1 MPMDGSKTIL
11 LVEDNSADEELTL
24 MAFKKNGIQNPIV
37 VARDGEEALDYM
49 FGRGMH
55 AGRDL
60 SELPQVIIL
69 DLKLPRVS
77 GLEVLRRIR
86 EDDQTKRVPVV
97 IMTSSKEEKD
107 MIEAYN
113 LGTNAYVRKPID
125 FNQFAEAVRY
135 LGMFWLLL
143 NECPEGHI
151 TTV

>member
-1 MPMDGSKTIL
+1 MNGSKTIL
-11 LVEDNSADEELTL
+11 LVEDNIADEELTL
-24 MAFKKNGIQNPIV
+24 MAFKRNGITNPVV

-49 FGRGMH
+49 FGTGMYE
-55 AGRDL
+55 GRDP
-60 SELPQVIIL
+60 SDLPQVIVL

-86 EDDQTKRVPVV
+86 DEDRIKCTPVV

-107 MIEAYN
+107 MVEAYH

-143 NECPEGHI
+143 NECPNGC
-151 TTV
+151 TNKV